1 MRNKRKIVVELV
13 DTGKV
18 NNERLIEYLTNKVK
32 ERGLN
37 NECNTFD
44 TNNT

>member
-18 NNERLIEYLTNKVK
+18 NNERLIEYLANKFK
-32 ERGLN
+32 ERRYK
-37 NECNTFD
+37 NED
-44 TNNT
+44 

>member
-18 NNERLIEYLTNKVK
+18 NNERLIEYLANRVK
-32 ERGLN
+32 ERRCN
-37 NECNTFD
+37 NED
-44 TNNT
+44 